1 MRDAFRS
8 RGRGRGGAGPW
19 RGAAAGQRPP
29 IPDPAQQ
36 MWKGGS
42 GLVPGPGEPRHFNPR
57 EARAR
62 PEREAEPPHGPLPL
76 HNPAPHRR
84 RQQLPAIRRDRAAP
98 YEQRPV
104 LGAPPPGAPGAP
116 PPGVRGGAP
125 LRGMNEAPCG
135 GVEAVGE
142 PACCAAPAMPVCS
155 GPPVCGSFYADQL
168 IDYRTGKICPRRFCI
183 AYNEVCKLLKLNAA
197 PAAPAVVGPPVFS
210 PLVTSG
216 GGVGVAAVDRETTPL
231 QGQRLNGTTVPERIS
246 FEADEISEVSQVEE
260 GEVDEEGPGLQ
271 AHPSP
276 TPAAGPESG
285 KATTPQEPSCAV
297 VGAPNT
303 AEAPAAVAAEP
314 AQFTASVPQLQQQ
327 VASVSGVRRDPRLA
341 ARARAEASGQKQVQS
356 EPSPESQQPESAQP
370 SANEAQQPYTTKRWN
385 PADLPPALQ
394 REPLLSGKLPLLLD
408 LDNTLL
414 HAQAVGVAGYHI
426 VLEDWLDEDGLPE
439 VYKFELPCNRKVYYL
454 KLRPGLRRFLKA
466 LARVF
471 ELSIYTNATQEYADL
486 VVAILDPDRSLF
498 GDRSSLC
505 MGKHPSVC
513 TMSGPRHVGVI
524 SRYISLSFVPLVRGP
539 SALLTVRLND
549 AGGFSKQ
556 PQAADALYQTHL
568 CRPLYYVLGI
578 QRKSTGRAISSPA
591 DARAMLW
598 WAAATPASWW
608 YITGGSAHMPHTAGA
623 TAAMLRDYSL
633 IVARESSGRGEQS
646 ENKTVRCLYGDL
658 DRRCVVAFDDRQ
670 NIWTD
675 LPVAHVVK
683 AQHYDFFDSSRPE
696 LLAYYPHLPVEET
709 MAAAVENPRQ
719 RATAL
724 EKASPVP
731 ATKRH
736 LTRPYDWDRH
746 MQHMVDIFIKV
757 HQEFFKDPWNANV
770 GSIIS
775 GFQSR
780 ALAGVGLFLTGY
792 RKSFAPGSL
801 VADCEER
808 QAELAQRLGATVHRR
823 FDEPGVTHV
832 MAGKSNTNNMLAL
845 KERSFQHLKKVHTL
859 WLFSCE
865 SIWAKAPE
873 SCFDADALC
882 ALYDNQPPC
891 APFKD
896 HWMHLAEFSP
906 PPLAAPAQPL
916 PSRDRLP
923 VKEFL
928 GTGPYSDGATLI
940 SPFEETIF
948 LWRPEK
954 QPVRQL
960 YAKVASQLPPAIPAD
975 APKQQQLLST
985 LQQGQQIAHESSK
998 ANEPT
1003 RGDRQDAEVMP
1014 FCNYQAYA
1022 V

>member
-8 RGRGRGGAGPW
+8 RGRGRGGGPW
-19 RGAAAGQRPP
+19 RGGQRPA
-29 IPDPAQQ
+29 IPDAAQQ

-42 GLVPGPGEPRHFNPR
+42 GLVPGAGEPRHFNPR

-62 PEREAEPPHGPLPL
+62 PEREAEPPHGPLPV
-76 HNPAPHRR
+76 HPPPPHRR
-84 RQQLPAIRRDRAAP
+84 RQQVPAIRRDRAAP

-104 LGAPPPGAPGAP
+104 MGAVGVPPLGGRGPMR
-116 PPGVRGGAP
+116 GVG
-125 LRGMNEAPCG
+125 EAPCG
-135 GVEAVGE
+135 GPEAVGD
-142 PACCAAPAMPVCS
+142 PACCAGPAMSVCS
-155 GPPVCGSFYADQL
+155 GPTVCGTFYADQL

-183 AYNEVCKLLKLNAA
+183 AYTEVCKLVKLNTAPP
-197 PAAPAVVGPPVFS
+197 PAAGPVFS

-216 GGVGVAAVDRETTPL
+216 GGGGVAAVDLEARL
-231 QGQRLNGTTVPERIS
+231 QGQRLNGAFVPERTS

-260 GEVDEEGPGLQ
+260 GEVDEEGPSPQ
-271 AHPSP
+271 AASPSP
-276 TPAAGPESG
+276 AAEAAVGST
-285 KATTPQEPSCAV
+285 AAQREPSAF
-297 VGAPNT
+297 VGAS
-303 AEAPAAVAAEP
+303 VAAEVHAP
-314 AQFTASVPQLQQQ
+314 ADTAQLTAPTPQQQ
-327 VASVSGVRRDPRLA
+327 QHVACVSGVRRDPRLA
-341 ARARAEASGQKQVQS
+341 ARARAEAYGQKQVQS
-356 EPSPESQQPESAQP
+356 KPSPELQPPESAQP
-370 SANEAQQPYTTKRWN
+370 SANEAQPYPTKGWN
-385 PADLPPALQ
+385 AADLPPALQ

-426 VLEDWLDEDGLPE
+426 VMEDWLDEDGLPE

-498 GDRSSLC
+498 GDRPGQRLHTDS
-505 MGKHPSVC
+505 K
-513 TMSGPRHVGVI
+513 
-524 SRYISLSFVPLVRGP
+524 RGP
-539 SALLTVRLND
+539 SDGPRACLAAL
-549 AGGFSKQ
+549 SKEN
-556 PQAADALYQTHL
+556 
-568 CRPLYYVLGI
+568 
-578 QRKSTGRAISSPA
+578 
-591 DARAMLW
+591 
-598 WAAATPASWW
+598 AAAWRSLVTRSPGAWGLGLAVRAQSRSLAAPG
-608 YITGGSAHMPHTAGA
+608 TRAQPHFGIAVGA
-623 TAAMLRDYSL
+623 CFRR
-633 IVARESSGRGEQS
+633 IVARESTGRGEQS

-696 LLAYYPHLPVEET
+696 LLAYYPPLPLEET

-724 EKASPVP
+724 EKASPIP

-746 MQHMVDIFIKV
+746 LQHMVDIFIKV
-757 HQEFFKDPWNANV
+757 HQEFSKDLWNANV

-845 KERSFQHLKKVHTL
+845 KEKSFQHLKKVHTL

-865 SIWAKAPE
+865 SIWARAPE

-916 PSRDRLP
+916 PNRDRLP

-954 QPVRQL
+954 QPIRQL
-960 YAKVASQLPPAIPAD
+960 YAKVAPQIPPALPVD

-985 LQQGQQIAHESSK
+985 LQQSQQIAHEGK
-998 ANEPT
+998 AIEAT
-1003 RGDRQDAEVMP
+1003 RGDRQDADVMP

>member
-8 RGRGRGGAGPW
+8 RGRGRGGGPW
-19 RGAAAGQRPP
+19 RGGQRPA
-29 IPDPAQQ
+29 ISDATQQ

-76 HNPAPHRR
+76 HPPAPHRR
-84 RQQLPAIRRDRAAP
+84 RQQVPGIRRDRAAP

-104 LGAPPPGAPGAP
+104 LGASGAP
-116 PPGVRGGAP
+116 PPGGRGP
-125 LRGMNEAPCG
+125 LRGVSEAPCG
-135 GVEAVGE
+135 GMEAVGE
-142 PACCAAPAMPVCS
+142 PACCAAPATSVCS
-155 GPPVCGSFYADQL
+155 APTVCGTFYADQL
-168 IDYRTGKICPRRFCI
+168 IDYRTGKICPRRFCV

-197 PAAPAVVGPPVFS
+197 PPPAVGPVFS
-210 PLVTSG
+210 PMLTSG
-216 GGVGVAAVDRETTPL
+216 GGMGVAAVDHETPG
-231 QGQRLNGTTVPERIS
+231 QGQRLNGTTVPERMS
-246 FEADEISEVSQVEE
+246 FEADEISEVSQAEE
-260 GEVDEEGPGLQ
+260 GEVEEEVPGLQ
-271 AHPSP
+271 TASPS
-276 TPAAGPESG
+276 PAAGPEVG
-285 KATTPQEPSCAV
+285 KAASPQEPCAIG
-297 VGAPNT
+297 GAAN
-303 AEAPAAVAAEP
+303 AADIPAAAET
-314 AQFTASVPQLQQQ
+314 AQFTAPIPQLQQH

-356 EPSPESQQPESAQP
+356 EPSAESQQAESAQP
-370 SANEAQQPYTTKRWN
+370 SANEPQPYSTKRWN

-498 GDRSSLC
+498 GDRPAQ
-505 MGKHPSVC
+505 KH
-513 TMSGPRHVGVI
+513 RHGSPV
-524 SRYISLSFVPLVRGP
+524 GP
-539 SALLTVRLND
+539 STRHAGTVSGCTPLKASSRRER
-549 AGGFSKQ
+549 G
-556 PQAADALYQTHL
+556 AAH
-568 CRPLYYVLGI
+568 RPH
-578 QRKSTGRAISSPA
+578 A
-591 DARAMLW
+591 
-598 WAAATPASWW
+598 
-608 YITGGSAHMPHTAGA
+608 AGA
-623 TAAMLRDYSL
+623 TVALLRYFL
-633 IVARESSGRGEQS
+633 CGRGS
-646 ENKTVRCLYGDL
+646 RAEN
-658 DRRCVVAFDDRQ
+658 
-670 NIWTD
+670 
-675 LPVAHVVK
+675 

-696 LLAYYPHLPVEET
+696 LLAYYPHLPVEEA

-724 EKASPVP
+724 EKASPIP

-954 QPVRQL
+954 QPIRQL
-960 YAKVASQLPPAIPAD
+960 YAKVASQIPPAIPAD

-985 LQQGQQIAHESSK
+985 LQQSQQIAHEGK
-998 ANEPT
+998 ANEAT
-1003 RGDRQDAEVMP
+1003 RGDRQEAEVMP

>member
-8 RGRGRGGAGPW
+8 RGRGRGGGLW
-19 RGAAAGQRPP
+19 RGGQRPP
-29 IPDPAQQ
+29 VSDAAQQ

-57 EARAR
+57 EARVR

-76 HNPAPHRR
+76 HPPAPHRR
-84 RQQLPAIRRDRAAP
+84 RQQVPGIRRDRAAP

-104 LGAPPPGAPGAP
+104 LGALGAP
-116 PPGVRGGAP
+116 PAGGMGP
-125 LRGMNEAPCG
+125 LRGVGEAPCG

-142 PACCAAPAMPVCS
+142 PACCGGPAMSVCS
-155 GPPVCGSFYADQL
+155 GPRVCGTFYADQL
-168 IDYRTGKICPRRFCI
+168 IDYCTGKICPRRFCI
-183 AYNEVCKLLKLNAA
+183 AYNEVCKLVKLNAA
-197 PAAPAVVGPPVFS
+197 PPPAAGPAFS
-210 PLVTSG
+210 PVVTAG
-216 GGVGVAAVDRETTPL
+216 RGTGVAAVDHETLL
-231 QGQRLNGTTVPERIS
+231 QGQLLNGTTVPECTS

-260 GEVDEEGPGLQ
+260 GEVEEEGPGLQ
-271 AHPSP
+271 AAGPS
-276 TPAAGPESG
+276 PAAGPRVG
-285 KATTPQEPSCAV
+285 NALTQHEPCAV
-297 VGAPNT
+297 VQAP
-303 AEAPAAVAAEP
+303 VAAELP
-314 AQFTASVPQLQQQ
+314 AAAETVQLAAAPLQQHQ
-327 VASVSGVRRDPRLA
+327 HVASVSGVRRDPRLV
-341 ARARAEASGQKQVQS
+341 ARARAEASGQKQMQS
-356 EPSPESQQPESAQP
+356 EPSPELQQPELAQP
-370 SANEAQQPYTTKRWN
+370 SPNEAQPYTTHPWN
-385 PADLPPALQ
+385 LTDLPPALQ

-498 GDRSSLC
+498 GDR
-505 MGKHPSVC
+505 
-513 TMSGPRHVGVI
+513 
-524 SRYISLSFVPLVRGP
+524 
-539 SALLTVRLND
+539 
-549 AGGFSKQ
+549 
-556 PQAADALYQTHL
+556 
-568 CRPLYYVLGI
+568 
-578 QRKSTGRAISSPA
+578 
-591 DARAMLW
+591 
-598 WAAATPASWW
+598 
-608 YITGGSAHMPHTAGA
+608 
-623 TAAMLRDYSL
+623 

-808 QAELAQRLGATVHRR
+808 QAELAQRLGATVHKR

-906 PPLAAPAQPL
+906 PPLGTPAQPL
-916 PSRDRLP
+916 PNRDRLP

-940 SPFEETIF
+940 SPFEEIIF

-960 YAKVASQLPPAIPAD
+960 YAKVASQIPPALPAD

-985 LQQGQQIAHESSK
+985 LQQSQQIAHEGK
-998 ANEPT
+998 ANDAT
-1003 RGDRQDAEVMP
+1003 RGDRQDADVMP